1 MEKGEPKTDG
11 KPKPWWIRRKR
22 GFRLFYLRLLRL
34 RGQPE
39 EVAGGMAIGVGVGL
53 TPTIPLH
60 LVLAVLLAF
69 LLRKS
74 KLAAS
79 LGSQVANP
87 FFFPFIYLL
96 DYKVG
101 QTITGTSGPSLVFN
115 DFSCSYLLNL
125 SWNIYYPLLVGGLVV
140 GFISLLPTYFAT
152 RKLVR
157 LYRERRRKRSEKIDF
172 SSKTA

>member
-1 MEKGEPKTDG
+1 
-11 KPKPWWIRRKR
+11 
-22 GFRLFYLRLLRL
+22 
-34 RGQPE
+34 
-39 EVAGGMAIGVGVGL
+39 MAIGVGVGL

-60 LVLAVLLAF
+60 LLLAVLLAYF
-69 LLRKS
+69 TRKS
-74 KLAAS
+74 KLAAA

-101 QTITGTSGPSLVFN
+101 QAVTGSRGPTLAFN
-115 DFSCSYLLNL
+115 DVSFSYLLTV
-125 SWNIYYPLLVGGLVV
+125 SWDIYYPLLVGGLVV
-140 GFISLLPTYFAT
+140 GSISVLPTYFAT

-157 LYRERRRKRSEKIDF
+157 LYRERRRRRLEKIDL

>member
-1 MEKGEPKTDG
+1 
-11 KPKPWWIRRKR
+11 
-22 GFRLFYLRLLRL
+22 LRL

-60 LVLAVLLAF
+60 LVLALPIAF
-69 LLRKS
+69 LMEKS
-74 KLAAS
+74 KLAAA
-79 LGSQVANP
+79 LGTQVANP
-87 FFFPFIYLL
+87 FFLPFIYLL

-101 QTITGTSGPSLVFN
+101 QTITGTPGPSLAFKN
-115 DFSCSYLLNL
+115 FSASYILTL
-125 SWNIYYPLLVGGLVV
+125 SWDIYYPLLVGGAVV
-140 GFISLLPTYFAT
+140 ASISLLPTYFAT

-157 LYRERRRKRSEKIDF
+157 LSRERRRRRLEKIGF